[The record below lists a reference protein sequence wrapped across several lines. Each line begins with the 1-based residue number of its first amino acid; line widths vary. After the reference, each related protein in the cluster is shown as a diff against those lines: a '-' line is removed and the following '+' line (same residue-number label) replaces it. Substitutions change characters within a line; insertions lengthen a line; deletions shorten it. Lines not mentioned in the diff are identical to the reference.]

1 MALEIVVG
9 PMFSGKTTYIIET
22 YNKLNKKIDE
32 NYNSCLAIDFS
43 DKPHRKGFIISHSG
57 DSIECINC
65 NKLYTLCNDI
75 ENRIE
80 FLKADYIFINEAQ
93 FFEDLKEWVLFT
105 LKTFNKKIFIV
116 GLELDFK
123 RKIFGQIHSLK
134 PYSRMILNLKGKCS
148 LCNFQSEYSHRIS
161 DNYEQIL
168 MDCNQYIP
176 LCRKCWE
183 EKNPEKIKFIH
194 HIEFNNNIYNNVDI
208 IMGMKC

>member
-1 MALEIVVG
+1 MSLEIIVG
-9 PMFSGKTTYIIET
+9 PMFSGKTTLLIET
-22 YNKLNKKIDE
+22 YNKLNKKLDG

-43 DKPHRKGFIISHSG
+43 NKNKRKGFIISHDG
-57 DSIECINC
+57 DSVECINS
-65 NKLYTLCNDI
+65 NKLHTLCNDI
-75 ENRIE
+75 ENRME
-80 FLKADYIFINEAQ
+80 FLKAEYIFINEAQ

-105 LKTFNKKIFIV
+105 LKTFNKKIFLI
-116 GLELDFK
+116 GLDLDFK

-134 PYSRMILNLKGKCS
+134 SHSKMIINLKGKCS

-168 MDCNQYIP
+168 MDSSQYIP

-183 EKNPEKIKFIH
+183 EKNPEKIRFID
-194 HIEFNNNIYNNVDI
+194 HIENSNKNHNNVDM